1 MEQILGIRASKQ
13 RLLIHTH
20 MYMKIQYTESMYK
33 EYMK

>member
-20 MYMKIQYTESMYK
+20 MYMKNTVYR
-33 EYMK
+33 EYV